1 MPAYNNVYGN
11 NMNNG
16 NNFNN
21 NGFANG
27 YNGYNNNNFGLTPQ
41 EIIQYFQQGKLI
53 WSDYVHGRAGA
64 DSYQMPPGI
73 NMVRLWD
80 DENNRFYVKGYDNNG
95 RPRVLDDNDFTE
107 HIDPEPVN
115 PSGIDLSAYAT
126 KDDIREM
133 ISNALS
139 GIQIPNMQGYA
150 TMIDLNNALS
160 NVQQPNMQGYVTQQ
174 EFNNALS
181 RLAVGN
187 GGRIVMNN
195 EQDA

>member
-1 MPAYNNVYGN
+1 MPMYNPGYANNG

-16 NNFNN
+16 NMYNT
-21 NGFANG
+21 
-27 YNGYNNNNFGLTPQ
+27 NGYNNYGNNFGLTQQ
-41 EIIQYFQQGKLI
+41 EIVNYFQQGRLV

-64 DSYQMPPGI
+64 ESYQMPPGI

-107 HIDPEPVN
+107 HVDPEPVN
-115 PSGIDLSAYAT
+115 PAGIDLSAYAT
-126 KDDIREM
+126 KDDIQKM
-133 ISNALS
+133 ITSALS
-139 GIQIPNMQGYA
+139 NLQMPNMQGYA
-150 TMIDLNNALS
+150 TINDLNNAMM
-160 NVQQPNMQGYVTQQ
+160 NVPQPNMQGYLTRA
-174 EFNNALS
+174 EFDDKIS

-195 EQDA
+195 EQNA